1 MPSMTILGVWIILDL
16 PFHSDTLPLQRNYYF
31 LLFHFVLYSIGL
43 VDYCQIEFP
52 DIRLSH

>member
-16 PFHSDTLPLQRNYYF
+16 PFLSDTLQRQRNYYF
-31 LLFHFVLYSIGL
+31 LLFHFVLYNIGL